1 MTTTVSEKVRSR
13 QIQTYSTMLTA
24 LLEDIVKLELY
35 LLVVMFNVFPSD
47 NLSEERYDLKGLG
60 STDTASK
67 AAGALRM
74 PGRDLGIYI
83 INNKVLISTIK
94 D

>member
-1 MTTTVSEKVRSR
+1 
-13 QIQTYSTMLTA
+13 MLTA

-35 LLVVMFNVFPSD
+35 LVVMFNVFPSD
-47 NLSEERYDLKGLG
+47 ILSEERYDLKGLG

-74 PGRDLGIYI
+74 PGGDLGIYI
-83 INNKVLISTIK
+83 INNKLLISTIK